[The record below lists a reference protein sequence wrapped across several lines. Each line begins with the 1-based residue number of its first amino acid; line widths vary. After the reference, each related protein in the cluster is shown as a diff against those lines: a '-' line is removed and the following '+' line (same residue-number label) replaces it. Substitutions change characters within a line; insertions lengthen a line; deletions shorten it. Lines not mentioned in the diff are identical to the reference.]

1 MNFTLKTS
9 KYAKEILLQLQASTG
24 ITPNILIRYAVV
36 LSLRNNNSGVEIDPI
51 TKDFSDGLVLNRST
65 VTGEYDYVFR
75 ALITQAA
82 GRELSDEEYFPGFF
96 NAHLERGIRTLAAE
110 YKSAGN
116 YEKFIRAFL
125 LQ

>member
-9 KYAKEILLQLQASTG
+9 KYAKETLLQLQSSTG
-24 ITPNILIRYAVV
+24 ITPNILIRYAVA
-36 LSLRNNNSGVEIDPI
+36 LSLRNGNVDPI
-51 TKDFSDGLVLNRST
+51 TKEHSDGLVLNRST

-75 ALITQAA
+75 AMITQVANK
-82 GRELSDEEYFPGFF
+82 ELTDEEYFPGYF

-116 YEKFIRAFL
+116 YEKFIRAL
-125 LQ
+125 LL